1 MTGRPVFISVMMHCF
16 AAVLAIVGLPS
27 LKRDLPEDMPLVVME
42 IVQTVPETN
51 LIEGNKPNTAK
62 EEKEPTIRKKQPA
75 SPPKPPAAKPTPASE
90 TVPKT
95 KAEPVP
101 NPKPA
106 PKKPSPSAGVIPE
119 KPTVKPKLSN
129 VEAVQAPK
137 AKPREIPKALPKPKP
152 KRQKVKAPSTKPTKP
167 TLPKAA
173 PKKPQTTKP
182 SQTNKAQDNLAAQV
196 NKLVKDEQ
204 KRKRAATGVL
214 QNLAK
219 VKNQAEDAEKKRKE
233 QERKQASDELTK
245 TLTAAAGN
253 AQKAPQPPRN
263 MKIGVDVIDRLR
275 LHLRDHWTPPPGAAG
290 NDSLIVDIIV
300 VIDSESNVLKAEI
313 KDRLRMSLDK
323 YFKASALAAQRAM
336 VDSSP
341 LPIPHNPNGQRREF
355 IFEFDPA
362 FMSR

>member
-1 MTGRPVFISVMMHCF
+1 MTGRPILISVMMHCL
-16 AAVLAIVGLPS
+16 AAVLAIVVLPS
-27 LKRDLPEDMPLVVME
+27 LKRDLPEDMPLMVMK

-51 LIEGNKPNTAK
+51 LIEGNKPSTAK
-62 EEKEPTIRKKQPA
+62 EEKEPTIRKKQPTP
-75 SPPKPPAAKPTPASE
+75 PPKPPVAKPAPVPKPMPKAKAEPAPDPTPA
-90 TVPKT
+90 PK
-95 KAEPVP
+95 
-101 NPKPA
+101 N
-106 PKKPSPSAGVIPE
+106 PSPAAEVIPE
-119 KPTVKPKLSN
+119 KPTVKPKLSKAE
-129 VEAVQAPK
+129 VVQAPK
-137 AKPREIPKALPKPKP
+137 AKPRAMPKALPKPKP
-152 KRQKVKAPSTKPTKP
+152 KRQKNVASAEKPTPQKP
-167 TLPKAA
+167 K
-173 PKKPQTTKP
+173 PKKL
-182 SQTNKAQDNLAAQV
+182 QTNKSTPAKKAQDILAAQV

-204 KRKRAATGVL
+204 KRKKAATGVL

-219 VKNQAEDAEKKRKE
+219 VKSQAEEAEKKRKE
-233 QERKQASDELTK
+233 QERKQASDTLNK
-245 TLTAAAGN
+245 TLSAAAGN
-253 AQKAPQPPRN
+253 AQKAPKPPRN

-275 LHLRDHWTPPPGAAG
+275 LHLRDYWSPPPGAAG

>member
-1 MTGRPVFISVMMHCF
+1 MTGRPIFISVIMHCL

-42 IVQTVPETN
+42 IVQSVPETN
-51 LIEGNKPNTAK
+51 LIEGNKPSTAK

-75 SPPKPPAAKPTPASE
+75 PPPKPPAAKPAPAP
-90 TVPKT
+90 VPKT
-95 KAEPVP
+95 KAEPAP
-101 NPKPA
+101 DPKPA
-106 PKKPSPSAGVIPE
+106 PKKPSPAAEVIPE

-137 AKPREIPKALPKPKP
+137 AKPRALPKALPKPKP
-152 KRQKVKAPSTKPTKP
+152 KRQKVKMPTTKPTP
-167 TLPKAA
+167 PKAA
-173 PKKPQTTKP
+173 PKKPQTTKS

-204 KRKRAATGVL
+204 KRKQAATGVL

-219 VKNQAEDAEKKRKE
+219 VKNQAEEAEKKRKE
-233 QERKQASDELTK
+233 QERKQASEELTK

-275 LHLRDHWTPPPGAAG
+275 LHLRDYWSPPPGAAG

-313 KDRLRMSLDK
+313 EDRLRMSLDK
-323 YFKASALAAQRAM
+323 YFKVSALAAQRAM

>member
-1 MTGRPVFISVMMHCF
+1 MIGRPIFISVIMHCF
-16 AAVLAIVGLPS
+16 VAVLAIVGLPS

-42 IVQTVPETN
+42 IVQTVPKTN
-51 LIEGNKPNTAK
+51 LIEGNRPSTAK

-75 SPPKPPAAKPTPASE
+75 PPPKPPAVKPAPE
-90 TVPKT
+90 PELLPKT
-95 KAEPVP
+95 KA
-101 NPKPA
+101 KPA
-106 PKKPSPSAGVIPE
+106 PEPEQKPKKPSPAAEVIPE
-119 KPTVKPKLSN
+119 KPTVKPKLSK
-129 VEAVQAPK
+129 VQAVQASK
-137 AKPREIPKALPKPKP
+137 SKQHALPKTLPKQKPERKNLKMP
-152 KRQKVKAPSTKPTKP
+152 KTNLTPPKAALKKQRTTKPTQ
-167 TLPKAA
+167 TL
-173 PKKPQTTKP
+173 
-182 SQTNKAQDNLAAQV
+182 KAQDNLAARV
-196 NKLVKDEQ
+196 NKLVKEEQ
-204 KRKRAATGVL
+204 KRKKAATGVL

-219 VKNQAEDAEKKRKE
+219 VKNQVEEAERRRKE
-233 QERKQASDELTK
+233 QERKQASDELNK

-253 AQKAPQPPRN
+253 AQRAPQPPRN

-275 LHLRDHWTPPPGAAG
+275 MHLREYWSPPPGAAG

-300 VIDSESNVLKAEI
+300 VIDSESNVLKTEI

-341 LPIPHNPNGQRREF
+341 LPIPHNSNGQQREF

>member
-1 MTGRPVFISVMMHCF
+1 MTGRPIFISVMMHCL

-27 LKRDLPEDMPLVVME
+27 LKRELPQDMPLVVME

-51 LIEGNKPNTAK
+51 LIEGDKPSTAK

-75 SPPKPPAAKPTPASE
+75 PPPKPPAAKPAPAPE
-90 TVPKT
+90 PLPKT
-95 KAEPVP
+95 KAEPLP
-101 NPKPA
+101 NLKPT
-106 PKKPSPSAGVIPE
+106 PKKPSPAAEVIPE
-119 KPTVKPKLSN
+119 KPTVKSKLSN

-152 KRQKVKAPSTKPTKP
+152 KRQKVKTPTTKPTP
-167 TLPKAA
+167 PKAA

-182 SQTNKAQDNLAAQV
+182 SQTNKVQDNLAAQV

-275 LHLRDHWTPPPGAAG
+275 LHLRDYWTPPPGAAG

-313 KDRLRMSLDK
+313 EDRLRMSLDK

>member
-1 MTGRPVFISVMMHCF
+1 MTGRPIFISVMMHCL

-51 LIEGNKPNTAK
+51 LIEGNKPSTAK

-75 SPPKPPAAKPTPASE
+75 PPPKPPAAKPAPAPE
-90 TVPKT
+90 PVPKT
-95 KAEPVP
+95 KAEPAP
-101 NPKPA
+101 DPKPA
-106 PKKPSPSAGVIPE
+106 PKKPSPAAELIPE
-119 KPTVKPKLSN
+119 KPTVKPKLSK
-129 VEAVQAPK
+129 VEAVQSPK
-137 AKPREIPKALPKPKP
+137 AKPRALPKALPKPKP
-152 KRQKVKAPSTKPTKP
+152 KRQKVKTPTTKPTP
-167 TLPKAA
+167 PKAA

-204 KRKRAATGVL
+204 KRKQAATGVL

-219 VKNQAEDAEKKRKE
+219 VKNQAEEAEKKRKE

-275 LHLRDHWTPPPGAAG
+275 LHLREHWSPPPGAAG

-313 KDRLRMSLDK
+313 EDRLRMSLDK

-341 LPIPHNPNGQRREF
+341 LPIPHNPNGQLREF

>member
-1 MTGRPVFISVMMHCF
+1 MTGRPIFISVMMHCL

-27 LKRDLPEDMPLVVME
+27 LKRELPQDMPLVVME

-51 LIEGNKPNTAK
+51 LIEGDKPSTAN

-75 SPPKPPAAKPTPASE
+75 PPPKPPAAKPAPTPE
-90 TVPKT
+90 PVPKT

-101 NPKPA
+101 NLKPT
-106 PKKPSPSAGVIPE
+106 PKKPSPAAEVIPE
-119 KPTVKPKLSN
+119 KPTVKSKLSK

-152 KRQKVKAPSTKPTKP
+152 KRQKVKMPTTKPTP
-167 TLPKAA
+167 PKAA

-182 SQTNKAQDNLAAQV
+182 SQINKAQDNLAAQV

-219 VKNQAEDAEKKRKE
+219 VKNQAEDAEKRRKE

-275 LHLRDHWTPPPGAAG
+275 LHLRDYWTPPPGAAG

-313 KDRLRMSLDK
+313 EDRLRMSLDK

>member
-1 MTGRPVFISVMMHCF
+1 MTGRPIFISVMMHCL

-51 LIEGNKPNTAK
+51 LIEGNKPSTAK

-75 SPPKPPAAKPTPASE
+75 PPPKPPAAKPAPAPE
-90 TVPKT
+90 PVPKT
-95 KAEPVP
+95 KAEPAP
-101 NPKPA
+101 DPKPA
-106 PKKPSPSAGVIPE
+106 PKKPSPAAEVIPE
-119 KPTVKPKLSN
+119 KPTVKPKLSK
-129 VEAVQAPK
+129 VEAVQVPK
-137 AKPREIPKALPKPKP
+137 VKPRALPKALPKPKP
-152 KRQKVKAPSTKPTKP
+152 KRQKVKTPTTKPTP
-167 TLPKAA
+167 PKAA

-204 KRKRAATGVL
+204 KRKQAATGVL

-219 VKNQAEDAEKKRKE
+219 VKNQAEEAEKKRKE

-275 LHLRDHWTPPPGAAG
+275 LHLRDYWSPPPGAAG

-313 KDRLRMSLDK
+313 EDRLRMSLDK

>member
-1 MTGRPVFISVMMHCF
+1 MTGRPILISVMMHCL
-16 AAVLAIVGLPS
+16 AAVLAIIGLPS
-27 LKRDLPEDMPLVVME
+27 LKRDLPEDMPLIVME

-51 LIEGNKPNTAK
+51 LIEGNKPSTAK
-62 EEKEPTIRKKQPA
+62 EEKEPTISKKQPTP
-75 SPPKPPAAKPTPASE
+75 PPKPPASKPAPAPE
-90 TVPKT
+90 PIPKA
-95 KAEPVP
+95 KAEPAPDPTPVP
-101 NPKPA
+101 KN
-106 PKKPSPSAGVIPE
+106 PSPVAEVIPE
-119 KPTVKPKLSN
+119 KPILKPKMSKA
-129 VEAVQAPK
+129 EAVQAPK
-137 AKPREIPKALPKPKP
+137 AKPRALPKPKP
-152 KRQKVKAPSTKPTKP
+152 KRQKNLASVEKPTPPKP
-167 TLPKAA
+167 T
-173 PKKPQTTKP
+173 PKKSQTTRSTSAK
-182 SQTNKAQDNLAAQV
+182 KAQDNLAAQV

-204 KRKRAATGVL
+204 KRKQTATGVL

-219 VKNQAEDAEKKRKE
+219 VKSQAEEAEKKRKE
-233 QERKQASDELTK
+233 QERKQVSDTLNK
-245 TLTAAAGN
+245 TLSAAAGN
-253 AQKAPQPPRN
+253 AQRAPKSPRN

-275 LHLRDHWTPPPGAAG
+275 LHLKDYWSPPPGAAG

-300 VIDSESNVLKAEI
+300 VIDGESNVLKAEI

>member
-1 MTGRPVFISVMMHCF
+1 
-16 AAVLAIVGLPS
+16 
-27 LKRDLPEDMPLVVME
+27 MPLVVME

-51 LIEGNKPNTAK
+51 LIEGNKPSTAK

-75 SPPKPPAAKPTPASE
+75 PPPKPPAGKPAPARE
-90 TVPKT
+90 PVPKT
-95 KAEPVP
+95 KAEPALE
-101 NPKPA
+101 PKPT
-106 PKKPSPSAGVIPE
+106 PKKPSPAAELIPE

-137 AKPREIPKALPKPKP
+137 AKPRKIPKALPKPKP
-152 KRQKVKAPSTKPTKP
+152 KRHKVKTPTTKPTP
-167 TLPKAA
+167 LKAA

-219 VKNQAEDAEKKRKE
+219 VKNQAEDAEKRRKE

-275 LHLRDHWTPPPGAAG
+275 LHLRDYWTPPPGAAG

-313 KDRLRMSLDK
+313 EDRLRMSLDK

>member
-1 MTGRPVFISVMMHCF
+1 MTGRPILISVMMHCL
-16 AAVLAIVGLPS
+16 AAALAIVGLPS
-27 LKRDLPEDMPLVVME
+27 LKRDLPEDMPLIVME

-51 LIEGNKPNTAK
+51 LIEGNKPSNAK
-62 EEKEPTIRKKQPA
+62 EEKEPTISKKQPRP
-75 SPPKPPAAKPTPASE
+75 PPKPPAAKPAPAPKP
-90 TVPKT
+90 VPKA
-95 KAEPVP
+95 KAEPAP
-101 NPKPA
+101 DPTPA
-106 PKKPSPSAGVIPE
+106 PKKPSPAAEVIPE
-119 KPTVKPKLSN
+119 KPIVKTKLSK

-137 AKPREIPKALPKPKP
+137 AKPRALPKPKP
-152 KRQKVKAPSTKPTKP
+152 KRQKNLASVEKPTPPKP
-167 TLPKAA
+167 T
-173 PKKPQTTKP
+173 PKK
-182 SQTNKAQDNLAAQV
+182 SQTFESTSAKKAQDNLAAQV

-204 KRKRAATGVL
+204 KRKQAATGVL

-219 VKNQAEDAEKKRKE
+219 VKSQAEEAEKKRKE
-233 QERKQASDELTK
+233 QERKQVSDTLNK
-245 TLTAAAGN
+245 TLSAAAGN
-253 AQKAPQPPRN
+253 AQRAPKPPRN

-275 LHLRDHWTPPPGAAG
+275 LHLKDYWSPPPGAAG

-300 VIDSESNVLKAEI
+300 VIDRESNVLKAEI

>member
-1 MTGRPVFISVMMHCF
+1 MTGRPIFISVMMHCL

-51 LIEGNKPNTAK
+51 LTEGNKPSTAK

-75 SPPKPPAAKPTPASE
+75 PPPKPPAARSAPAPE
-90 TVPKT
+90 PVPKT
-95 KAEPVP
+95 KTAPAQD
-101 NPKPA
+101 PKPA
-106 PKKPSPSAGVIPE
+106 PKKPSPAAEVIPE
-119 KPTVKPKLSN
+119 KPTVKPKLSK
-129 VEAVQAPK
+129 VEAVQAHK
-137 AKPREIPKALPKPKP
+137 AKPRALPKALPKPKP
-152 KRQKVKAPSTKPTKP
+152 KRQKVKTPTTKPTP
-167 TLPKAA
+167 PKAA

-204 KRKRAATGVL
+204 KRKQAATGVL

-219 VKNQAEDAEKKRKE
+219 VKNQAEEAEKKRKE

-275 LHLRDHWTPPPGAAG
+275 LHLKKNWSPPPGAAG

-313 KDRLRMSLDK
+313 EDRLRMSLDK